1 MRRFSS
7 KSPEFLLQTSHLCG
21 ILWGELFFNFEVLKL
36 RRSVLKTS
44 QRIRT
49 VLSHACIYFTTA
61 SLALYTGGMLASGIE
76 RQWIPTL
83 SMMYAVFAFSVLFSA
98 VNQIV
103 WNTRLAGVLK
113 ILIHYAATT
122 AIFYVMFILWGS
134 YTASPSSVLIIL
146 MAYTLIYAAAFL
158 FIFLLRYIFSSKKNN
173 ASAYS
178 SQFSHTK

>member
-1 MRRFSS
+1 MITM
-7 KSPEFLLQTSHLCG
+7 KEKH
-21 ILWGELFFNFEVLKL
+21 ILKVLPIIK
-36 RRSVLKTS
+36 
-44 QRIRT
+44 RILTHGCVYFT
-49 VLSHACIYFTTA
+49 VLS
-61 SLALYTGGMLASGIE
+61 LVLYTGGMLASGIE